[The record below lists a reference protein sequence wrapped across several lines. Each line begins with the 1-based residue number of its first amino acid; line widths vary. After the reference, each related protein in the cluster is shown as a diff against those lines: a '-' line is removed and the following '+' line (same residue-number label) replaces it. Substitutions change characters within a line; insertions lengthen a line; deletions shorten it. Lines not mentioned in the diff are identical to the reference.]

1 MKPPHV
7 IAALLVAAWVCSPPA
22 VAAEPKPSE
31 PAGRYRIAYATFFGG
46 SQWEQPREIIPCPD
60 GSVLVGG
67 QTSSPDLPVTE
78 GVVQPKYAGEPA
90 GTGHGGLYSGDCFVA
105 RIGPRGQRIRFATY
119 FGGSRQE
126 RAVYGMAVDRGGNI
140 VITTGCR
147 SRDLPTTPGAYQRTY
162 GGGKSDVLLAKLSPD
177 GRKLIWCTYVG
188 GRGEDWPRG
197 GIALDKDDNVIVV
210 GRNTSADFPGTE
222 GVLRPKPKGTN
233 GDAMVVKVKADGSGL
248 VWATLLGGSD
258 WDGLMGARLDA
269 DGNVYVAGHTR
280 STDLP
285 VTAGAAQRSAG
296 GQADCFLACLSPDG
310 RRLRYC
316 TYLAGEGNEF
326 AEHRP
331 ALLPDGSVLLTG
343 VTASADFPT
352 TRSAFQRRRKGKTD
366 GFLAKLSPDGKRLT
380 FCTLLGGGGGEF
392 FLMPTVGADG
402 SIYLVGQT
410 DSRDFPVTPDAL
422 QRTYGGG
429 KSDAVLAILSPD
441 GSKLRYATYLGGSGG
456 DLIRG
461 VALGGGG
468 AVYLAGNSDS
478 KDFPV
483 TALAVQKRKRGHH
496 DGVILKLVP
505 AR

>member
-1 MKPPHV
+1 MRTPG
-7 IAALLVAAWVCSPPA
+7 ITTALLVAVWVWSPS
-22 VAAEPKPSE
+22 VAAAEGRLAPA
-31 PAGRYRIAYATFFGG
+31 AGRYRVAYATFLGG
-46 SQWEQPREIIPCPD
+46 SQWDQPREIVPCPD
-60 GSVLVGG
+60 GSVLIGG
-67 QTSSPDLPVTE
+67 HTSSPDLPVTS

-90 GTGHGGLYSGDCFVA
+90 GTGHGGLYGGDCFVA

-126 RAVYGMAVDRGGNI
+126 RAVYGMAVDRRGNI

-147 SRDLPTTPGAYQRTY
+147 SRDLPTTSGAYQRKH
-162 GGGKSDVLLAKLSPD
+162 GGGMADVMLAKLAPD
-177 GRKLIWCTYVG
+177 LTRALWCTYLG
-188 GRGEDWPRG
+188 GRRTDWPRG
-197 GIALDKDDNVIVV
+197 GIALDGDDNVVVV
-210 GRNTSADFPGTE
+210 GRSDSPDFPGTE
-222 GVLRPKPKGTN
+222 GVLREKVRGAN

-285 VTAGAAQRSAG
+285 VTAGAACQ
-296 GQADCFLACLSPDG
+296 
-310 RRLRYC
+310 RRL
-316 TYLAGEGNEF
+316 
-326 AEHRP
+326 
-331 ALLPDGSVLLTG
+331 
-343 VTASADFPT
+343 
-352 TRSAFQRRRKGKTD
+352 KGKTD

-410 DSRDFPVTPDAL
+410 DSRDFPVTA
-422 QRTYGGG
+422 R
-429 KSDAVLAILSPD
+429 
-441 GSKLRYATYLGGSGG
+441 
-456 DLIRG
+456 
-461 VALGGGG
+461 
-468 AVYLAGNSDS
+468 
-478 KDFPV
+478 
-483 TALAVQKRKRGHH
+483 AVQKRNRGNH